1 MLKKIAR
8 LSIPVYRR
16 FSGTSLTLDQVMK
29 YKVSKNTK
37 PVHDEFFEEDKAE
50 IKRILNQAS
59 KNKLYNQ
66 IQNDWKSN
74 LIKKEKKREQRIQQQ
89 KEMSPIVVEDPKFI
103 VHR

>member
-1 MLKKIAR
+1 MLKKFGR
-8 LSIPVYRR
+8 LSIPVFRR

-29 YKVSKNTK
+29 YKVSKNIK
-37 PVHDEFFEEDKAE
+37 PVHDDFFEEDKAE

-74 LIKKEKKREQRIQQQ
+74 LVKKEKKREQRIQQQ
-89 KEMSPIVVEDPKFI
+89 KEMPPIVVEDPKFI